1 MATERQH
8 SAKPAPPPTPEP
20 TGCDALGIRAQYRVH
35 AHLGRKL
42 QDEYQPVVEEP
53 VPQTLVKLLAG
64 LKRKQEES

>member
-8 SAKPAPPPTPEP
+8 SAKPTPPPTIEP
-20 TGCDALGIRAQYRVH
+20 AGCDALGMRAQYRVH